1 MLVVSERASTQ
12 QSHCVHV
19 YTCMRGYGC
28 GYVGLFVGGVGVGVR
43 ECVRLQ

>member
-19 YTCMRGYGC
+19 YACGC
-28 GYVGLFVGGVGVGVR
+28 GCGWWVCLWVGVGVGVR
-43 ECVRLQ
+43 ECVRMQ